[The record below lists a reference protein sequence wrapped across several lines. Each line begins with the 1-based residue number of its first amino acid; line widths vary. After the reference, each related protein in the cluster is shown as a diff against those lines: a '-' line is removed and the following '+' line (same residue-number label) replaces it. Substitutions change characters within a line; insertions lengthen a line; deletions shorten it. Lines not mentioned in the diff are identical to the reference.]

1 MSDSQKEIEPGEV
14 NKLVY
19 KKTTVKERKD
29 IVLRLINTLE
39 KWTEELKIDRL
50 GKYGITSEDIEK
62 IVKKASLKNN
72 PVNLIK
78 EDIETI
84 VINRI

>member
-1 MSDSQKEIEPGEV
+1 M
-14 NKLVY
+14 
-19 KKTTVKERKD
+19 
-29 IVLRLINTLE
+29 
-39 KWTEELKIDRL
+39 TEELKIDRL

>member
-1 MSDSQKEIEPGEV
+1 MSGNEYIV
-14 NKLVY
+14 
-19 KKTTVKERKD
+19 ERKID
-29 IVLRLINTLE
+29 EYCSILINTLE

>member
-1 MSDSQKEIEPGEV
+1 MGWKSSCSAATEYWALTSATAATGFAVSIIMSPAEAG
-14 NKLVY
+14 
-19 KKTTVKERKD
+19 
-29 IVLRLINTLE
+29 
-39 KWTEELKIDRL
+39 
-50 GKYGITSEDIEK
+50 IEK